1 MILDFGLLLYLWL
14 KAINIAI
21 KILNRL
27 FTNALV
33 RKVPYIL
40 QDKQKRAL
48 QINHL
53 C

>member
-1 MILDFGLLLYLWL
+1 MILDFRLLLYLWL

-33 RKVPYIL
+33 KKVLYIL

-48 QINHL
+48 QIDHL